1 MQFRPSISNTILI
14 GSNHGIAN
22 RTLSNVMEKDMK
34 EKNENMRLI
43 RNSMFPEDVED
54 ILSDPTKWLD
64 DKVIHHT
71 QNLIKLVIDKTHF

>member
-1 MQFRPSISNTILI
+1 
-14 GSNHGIAN
+14 
-22 RTLSNVMEKDMK
+22 MENDMK